1 LLFRKFLL
9 TSLAAAVLPLAAN
22 AQTRTPRKTAA
33 PTSAQKPAARPSA
46 PTAGR
51 ATAQPAQGGVN
62 LSAGDMSLVI
72 EGLGLPPE
80 ARAQLA
86 SSADERKAFASD
98 IRQMLATAEE
108 AKAAGYLAR
117 PELKLQADLARAFV
131 IAQAYFKQRAD
142 AGATNPEQV
151 VTPAEI
157 DAFFKEPATAPQFEA
172 FVQDYAK
179 NGPGRGAPVSEEQRT
194 QLRGHYGRVMVA
206 MRKGVAAGL
215 ERERK
220 TQLVVL
226 LQQARLL
233 AGAYSKELT
242 PRFKATDAEVDAY
255 FVAHP
260 ELDSKA
266 SRAKIEGLLAR
277 VRAGE
282 DFAKLADEF
291 TEDPSGKGRG
301 GDLGWFGRGRMV
313 KPFEDAAFALK
324 PGEVSGVVESQFGF
338 HLIKLE
344 ERRGEG
350 GGEEAHAR
358 HILIRF
364 NNAPRDPNSPPMS
377 PREQARAAVE
387 EEKRERLLEEIV
399 ARRRV
404 RVAEDYEVSNTIDL
418 PGGKPAGSGGAQPQS
433 QPTGAQPAAQP
444 QPKTPAPR
452 TAPARRAPAKRRP

>member
-1 LLFRKFLL
+1 LSFRKFLL
-9 TSLAAAVLPLAAN
+9 TSLVAALPLAAN
-22 AQTRTPRKTAA
+22 AQTKPPRR
-33 PTSAQKPAARPSA
+33 PAARTPV
-46 PTAGR
+46 TR
-51 ATAQPAQGGVN
+51 TPAQRPASSAGAARTTPAAAQDGVN
-62 LSAGDMSLVI
+62 LSASDMTLVI
-72 EGLGLPPE
+72 EGLELPPE
-80 ARAQLA
+80 ARAEL
-86 SSADERKAFASD
+86 SSDAEERKAFARD

-108 AKAAGYLAR
+108 AKANGYLSR
-117 PELKLQADLARAFV
+117 PELKLQLDLARAFV

-142 AGATNPEQV
+142 TGATNPEQV
-151 VTPAEI
+151 VTQAEI
-157 DAFFKEPATAPQFEA
+157 DAFFNEPATAPQFKA
-172 FVQDYAK
+172 FVADYAA
-179 NGPGRGAPVSEEQRT
+179 NGPGKGATPVTEAQEK
-194 QLRGHYGRVMVA
+194 QLRQHYGRVMVA

-220 TQLVVL
+220 TQLVVM

-233 AGAYSKELT
+233 AGAYSKELA
-242 PRFKATDAEVDAY
+242 PRYKATDAEVEAY
-255 FVAHP
+255 IAAHP

-277 VRAGE
+277 ARAGE

-301 GDLGWFGRGRMV
+301 GDLGWFGRGQMV

-338 HLIKLE
+338 HIIKLD

-350 GGEEAHAR
+350 GAEEVHAR
-358 HILIRF
+358 HILLRF
-364 NNAPRDPNSPPMS
+364 NHAPQRPNTPPMS

-404 RVAEDYEVSNTIDL
+404 QVADDYAVSATVESQGAR
-418 PGGKPAGSGGAQPQS
+418 PAAGSAQPPAAS
-433 QPTGAQPAAQP
+433 QPPAQTR
-444 QPKTPAPR
+444 PKTPAA
-452 TAPARRAPAKRRP
+452 TKAPARRTTSKRRP

>member
-1 LLFRKFLL
+1 
-9 TSLAAAVLPLAAN
+9 VN
-22 AQTRTPRKTAA
+22 I
-33 PTSAQKPAARPSA
+33 SAS
-46 PTAGR
+46 
-51 ATAQPAQGGVN
+51 
-62 LSAGDMSLVI
+62 DMALVI

-86 SSADERKAFASD
+86 SDADERKAFASD

-108 AKAAGYLAR
+108 AKAAGYLSR
-117 PELKLQADLARAFV
+117 PELKLQTELSRAFV
-131 IAQAYFKQRAD
+131 IAQAYFKQRQE
-142 AGATNPEQV
+142 AGAGSPEQV
-151 VTPAEI
+151 VTQAEI

-172 FVQDYAK
+172 FLQDYAK
-179 NGPGRGAPVSEEQRT
+179 NGPGRGAPVSEEQRK
-194 QLRGHYGRVMVA
+194 QLSGHYGRVMVA

-215 ERERK
+215 ERDRR
-220 TQLVVL
+220 TQLVVM

-233 AGAYSKELT
+233 AGAYSKELE
-242 PRFKATDAEVDAY
+242 PRYKATDAEVDAY
-255 FVAHP
+255 IAAHP

-301 GDLGWFGRGRMV
+301 GDLGWFGRGMMV
-313 KPFEDAAFALK
+313 KPFEDAAFSLK

-338 HLIKLE
+338 HIIKLD

-364 NNAPRDPNSPPMS
+364 NNAPRNTNASPMS

-387 EEKRERLLEEIV
+387 EEKRDRLLEEIV

-404 RVAEDYEVSNTIDL
+404 RVAEDYAVGVTAVSPET
-418 PGGKPAGSGGAQPQS
+418 KPAAGGTQAQPS
-433 QPTGAQPAAQP
+433 TPAQPAAKAQG
-444 QPKTPAPR
+444 KTPAPR
-452 TAPARRAPAKRRP
+452 TAPARRATPKRRP